1 MGYATLDEL
10 LGLAA
15 EIMELDAL
23 EASLG
28 KGGEWKAA
36 KKRYEAAVQLFNS
49 KRNDYVETIL
59 VKGDDWSLIPD
70 AVASDLDSIGASA
83 DASWQPAIQY
93 TRENL
98 IPFLTK
104 EARKSPLTRGII
116 KWSPVAFA
124 ATVAIVYFGIRF
136 TSGVDVSA
144 TLESKIGLQQRA
156 AAAEKVIQYDDW
168 MGTRVRRGG
177 WIKGILFWPIEP
189 SDVEVKA
196 AGEFVSVALEGYDV
210 LTKQSEI
217 CGNLTGG
224 YGDQLSEEQIKFVDE
239 IAEKI
244 QETNLSWQEPP
255 VMTILQPIKE
265 KFPCK

>member
-1 MGYATLDEL
+1 MGYATLDDL

-23 EASLG
+23 ETSLG
-28 KGGEWKAA
+28 KGSEWKAA
-36 KKRYEAAVQLFNS
+36 KKQYEATVEQFNS
-49 KRNDYVETIL
+49 KRKDYVDTVL
-59 VKGDDWSLIPD
+59 VKGDDWSVIPD
-70 AVASDLDSIGASA
+70 AVANDLDNIGASA
-83 DASWQPAIQY
+83 DASWQPAVQY
-93 TRENL
+93 TKNNL

-104 EARKSPLTRGII
+104 EARKSPLTRDII
-116 KWSPVAFA
+116 KWSPVALA
-124 ATVAIVYFGIRF
+124 MVVAIAYFGIRF

-144 TLESKIGLQQRA
+144 TLESKLGLQQRA

-196 AGEFVSVALEGYDV
+196 AGEFVSVALEGYDL
-210 LTKQSEI
+210 LTQRSEI
-217 CGNLTGG
+217 CGTLMGG
-224 YGDQLSEEQIKFVDE
+224 AGDQLSDGQIKFVDE
-239 IAEKI
+239 IAQKI
-244 QETNLSWQEPP
+244 QEANLSWQEPP
-255 VMTILQPIKE
+255 VMTVLQPIKE